1 MISLVANGD
10 INDLDWLKNA
20 VTLSQGSTV
29 IGVDGGTNYLLEVEI
44 IPDIVIGDMD
54 SLSAEHVQQL
64 KDNWVNVF
72 QFDKDKDETDLELA
86 LLYVADQPDWK
97 DMTVNVYGAQ
107 GGRLDHEIANLMLL
121 THPKLQGKNI
131 RLHAP
136 HQTTF
141 LISDN
146 ATIHGRAGDT
156 VSLIP
161 LKGDAHIAQ
170 TENLKWPL
178 IDSTLKFGPA
188 RGISNQMTAANC
200 SVIVE
205 SGIVLCIH
213 TDANWI
219 R

>member
-20 VTLSQGSTV
+20 VTQSKGSTT
-29 IGVDGGTNYLLEVEI
+29 IGVDGGTNYLLKADI

-54 SLSAEHVQQL
+54 SLSAEHLQQL

-72 QFDKDKDETDLELA
+72 QFNKDKDETDLELA
-86 LLYVADQPDWK
+86 LLYVTEQPDWE
-97 DMTVNVYGAQ
+97 DIDIHVYGAQ

-121 THPKLQGKNI
+121 THPRLQTRNI

-141 LISDN
+141 LIADT

-161 LKGDAHIAQ
+161 LKGDAQIAE

-178 IDSTLKFGPA
+178 INSTLKFGPA
-188 RGISNQMTAANC
+188 RGISNVLTAANG
-200 SVIVE
+200 SVTIE
-205 SGIVLCIH
+205 SGLVLCIH
-213 TDANWI
+213 TDSNWT